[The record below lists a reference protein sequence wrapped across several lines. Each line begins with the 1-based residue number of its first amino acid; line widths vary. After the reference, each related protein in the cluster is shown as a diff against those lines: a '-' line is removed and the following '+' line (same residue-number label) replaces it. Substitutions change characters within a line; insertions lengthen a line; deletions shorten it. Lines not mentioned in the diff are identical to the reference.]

1 MNQVLLQ
8 ESLNALK
15 WKLNQYLTSEE
26 PTKDIGDFYCSLVF
40 LYLYFC
46 TSQQLLKQWLLRST
60 LF

>member
-26 PTKDIGDFYCSLVF
+26 PTKDIGDFYCSSVF
-40 LYLYFC
+40 FVFVLLYQSTILE
-46 TSQQLLKQWLLRST
+46 TSNGC
-60 LF
+60 

>member
-26 PTKDIGDFYCSLVF
+26 PTKDIGDFYCSSVF
-40 LYLYFC
+40 FLFVLLYQSTTLE
-46 TSQQLLKQWLLRST
+46 TSNGC
-60 LF
+60 